1 MHMHGHETMSQAMGA
16 AVELS
21 GSRLVQQRTNSRL
34 LTPASLT
41 GWSLVTIGALDCK
54 KPPL

>member
-16 AVELS
+16 AVVL
-21 GSRLVQQRTNSRL
+21 RQVQQRTNSRL